1 MDDPGGKSKRSAMN
15 SSPFRHLFGLAAAIL
30 LPGLGFHAIHAQDSL
45 PEPARV
51 FSSRTALAV
60 YFDLQRASQSG
71 IWKSLENRLGSLR
84 DQLGSLPQLQPQLA
98 APLTGMSGLQTEE
111 LAEFAIAIEGKNA
124 FKNMETEQYDPDF
137 SILAAARFKETI
149 DQEKL
154 ITQLLDEADK
164 QQPGLRATLEQS
176 RQRLGAVDWFDLPA
190 EVFGDT
196 KLPFALSLAVGPGPG
211 GSMIGI
217 GKSESLRGFVA
228 GKSDGRLPAGI
239 GAALAQRGQVWL
251 YFPVPSAMIQEMSA
265 GVNAGAG
272 GAAGNPMVA
281 GLSKGLEKVREFG
294 LGLSFGNNAVG
305 VELALGCVDAGAATE
320 LQQGLQQFIG
330 MMQMMAAQ
338 DPNTPKFVTRLKSSA
353 SGTAF
358 RLTTDVTVQDVEAL
372 MKSSGISPA
381 PRTRTA
387 PGAGAGA
394 GAPLSVPAAPVATE
408 APVRVEFLEL
418 LPGDE
423 QQLRYTRLRI
433 VNDSAEAV
441 KEIRVTFNYLDRAG
455 RPIGK
460 WTRRHQDPIASN
472 LAPGNST
479 REIRCPTFH
488 VPSTTTRVTMTLHEV
503 VFADGTKWMPAP

>member
-1 MDDPGGKSKRSAMN
+1 MN
-15 SSPFRHLFGLAAAIL
+15 SPQFRLTFSLAAAIL
-30 LPGLGFHAIHAQDSL
+30 IPGLGLHSIHAQESL

-51 FSSRTALAV
+51 FSSKTSLAV

-71 IWKSLENRLGSLR
+71 IWKALESRLGPLR
-84 DQLGSLPQLQPQLA
+84 EQLSSLPQFQPQLA

-137 SILAAARFKETI
+137 SIVAAARFRETI

-164 QQPGLRATLEQS
+164 QKPGLRATLEQS
-176 RQRLGAVDWFDLPA
+176 RQRVGAVDWFDLPP

-196 KLPFALSLAVGPGPG
+196 KLPFALSLAVGPGQG

-228 GKSDGRLPAGI
+228 GHSDGRLPAGI
-239 GAALAQRGQVWL
+239 GAALAQRGQMWL

-265 GVNAGAG
+265 GVTAGAG
-272 GAAGNPMVA
+272 GAANNPMVA

-305 VELALGCVDAGAATE
+305 VEVALGCVDAAAAND

-330 MMQMMAAQ
+330 MMQMVAAQ
-338 DPNTPKFVTRLKSSA
+338 HATAPKLLTRLKTSA

-381 PRTRTA
+381 PRARTT
-387 PGAGAGA
+387 PGA
-394 GAPLSVPAAPVATE
+394 GAPLPVPVAPVATE
-408 APVRVEFLEL
+408 APAQVEFLEL

-433 VNDSAEAV
+433 VNKSAEPV
-441 KEIRVTFNYLDRAG
+441 KEIRVTFNYQDRAG

-460 WTRRHQDPIASN
+460 WTRRHQDPISAN

-488 VPSTTTRVTMTLHEV
+488 VPSTTARVAMTLHEV